1 MKEYFKNDKHI
12 FEANIK
18 ENIYEITIKIGGKSY
33 NDISNLS
40 DLSLQPTLCWRDCIN
55 ISIHKG
61 NPTQAKIPHLQAE
74 PECSFDKILEDK
86 ESSNFIKAS
95 LQYVSKK
102 YPDIKKFLLDDM
114 SNVDCGK
121 KRLNVLPK
129 MRKLDKPFSLSHL
142 YLATHGETWYEKI
155 FGAKMINIKL
165 YDLYKESRNKLHGK
179 IDIDYDKF
187 KHLYSIDDNNDK
199 IISNYYSKDKTWIE
213 FFKSIP
219 RDDRCKGL
227 YNWLPSFINE
237 KIENTFIQ
245 NGWYIDI
252 DSMPKT
258 IMEIV
263 EKPNNM
269 KGGNQTIKS
278 RIKIT
283 NKQYFYGNGHIFDG
297 ND

>member
-12 FEANIK
+12 FEANINK
-18 ENIYEITIKIGGKSY
+18 SIFGDTIKIGGKSY
-33 NDISNLS
+33 ND
-40 DLSLQPTLCWRDCIN
+40 CIN
-55 ISIHKG
+55 ISI
-61 NPTQAKIPHLQAE
+61 NNEFPTKAKISHLQSE
-74 PECSFDKILEDK
+74 PECSFDNILDNK
-86 ESSNFIKAS
+86 DTVDFIKAS
-95 LQYVSKK
+95 LQYVCKK
-102 YPDIKKFLLDDM
+102 YPDIKTFEFDDM
-114 SNVDCGK
+114 SNIECGK
-121 KRLNVLPK
+121 KKMNVLPK
-129 MRKLDKPFSLSHL
+129 KRKMDKPFSLAHL
-142 YLATHGETWYEKI
+142 YLATYGETWYEKI

-199 IISNYYSKDKTWIE
+199 ILSNYYSKDKTWIE

-219 RDDRCKGL
+219 RDDKCKGL

-252 DSMPKT
+252 NNMPKT

-263 EKPNNM
+263 EKPNNNM
-269 KGGNQTIKS
+269 KGGNQTRKS

-283 NKQYFYGNGHIFDG
+283 NKQYYHGNGHIFDG